1 MNSTKK
7 IREPLYKIAGS
18 IVGRTV
24 SEQNKQDVLR
34 CIAKN
39 SRQAVL
45 YVSLIEDEFKI
56 VIGDENINTGFFTSF
71 DFIEGIVR
79 QHICSTPQFC

>member
-1 MNSTKK
+1 MNNAEK
-7 IREPLYKIAGS
+7 IREPLYRIAGS

-34 CIAKN
+34 SIAKN

-56 VIGDENINTGFFTSF
+56 VINDENINIGFFTSF
-71 DFIEGIVR
+71 DFIEGIVKK
-79 QHICSTPQFC
+79 HIGYKSQFC